1 MIVLILFN
9 LSIFNDSQ
17 LGEKLSTLDVIG
29 NENKMARKCFV
40 PELKSTVPFM
50 QHR

>member
-29 NENKMARKCFV
+29 NENIKR
-40 PELKSTVPFM
+40 PENVSY